1 MLWRNRA
8 GVLAFEYEITGL
20 PNITDIAWSNCS
32 SFFFACADTGHVQVV
47 DASDGAVM
55 FALQV
60 VSTTRFSPPTS
71 FTCCCWNHDNSCIAV
86 GTASGEVV
94 ELSVT
99 EVGRLTSTTELRQGV
114 PVRSVDSAHDKD
126 GVEGKCMGA
135 SSECSG
141 PVCAQAS
148 NSSFL
153 AHYKFINVPY

>member
-8 GVLAFEYEITGL
+8 GVLAFEYEIPGL

-141 PVCAQAS
+141 PVCAQTS

-153 AHYKFINVPY
+153 AHYNIINIPY

>member
-8 GVLAFEYEITGL
+8 GVLAFEYEIPGL

-60 VSTTRFSPPTS
+60 VSTTHISPPTS
-71 FTCCCWNHDNSCIAV
+71 FTCCCWNHDNSCVAV

-126 GVEGKCMGA
+126 GVEGKCMGV

-153 AHYKFINVPY
+153 AYYIIL